1 MAQHQLMI
9 VKGLSPHEHEIQYC
23 LTHGVQKVHP
33 PASSLI
39 YAHCKACPP
48 QHLRRQWPHIPL
60 RTKAPEHQ
68 SVPVT
73 AEKLK
78 EFCLSIF
85 FGRTGFFVC
94 VLVRN
99 LCCCFWFV
107 IGSTMVWIC
116 PYFLF
121 WAQIFWRT
129 PNEGVQQKELQML
142 LYISFYYV
150 KSLGSFE
157 NLELKSLCLLCQ
169 ASVKFARKTLCSLD
183 HSSTKD

>member
-1 MAQHQLMI
+1 MAKHRLMI

-48 QHLRRQWPHIPL
+48 QHLRRQWPRIPL

-85 FGRTGFFVC
+85 SVELDFLYASWSEIYAAVFG
-94 VLVRN
+94 
-99 LCCCFWFV
+99 
-107 IGSTMVWIC
+107 
-116 PYFLF
+116 
-121 WAQIFWRT
+121 
-129 PNEGVQQKELQML
+129 L
-142 LYISFYYV
+142 L
-150 KSLGSFE
+150 
-157 NLELKSLCLLCQ
+157 
-169 ASVKFARKTLCSLD
+169 
-183 HSSTKD
+183 